1 MSVSKKFTILVA
13 TERDGE
19 KIAALARRIWTQCYS
34 EIISQEQIDY
44 MLDQRFSM
52 PHLRCELLGKEHR
65 YWMIL
70 SAEEAVG
77 YGVLSLRPVDH
88 RCRIQQVYIDASV
101 RGLGLGRRLLD
112 TMIKEAVLKGAQKV
126 WLSVN
131 RNNANAI
138 EFYCR
143 LGFSQIGTVVTDI
156 GKGFVM
162 DDFIMEKSVL
172 GVDEGCG

>member
-1 MSVSKKFTILVA
+1 MSVSKNFTIRAA

-19 KIAALARRIWTQCYS
+19 KIAVLARRIWAQCYR

-52 PHLRCELLGKEHR
+52 PGLRCELLGEAHQ

-77 YGVLSLRPVDH
+77 YGVLSLPPVDQ

-112 TMIKEAVLKGAQKV
+112 IMIKEAVLKGAQKV

-131 RNNANAI
+131 RNNADAI
-138 EFYCR
+138 EFYR
-143 LGFSQIGTVVTDI
+143 HLGFSQIGTVVTDI

-162 DDFIMEKSVL
+162 DDFRMEKSVL
-172 GVDEGCG
+172 GADECYG